1 LINFFFYLL
10 IKEKMPRVAKK
21 SSETAPTSSASVEKL
36 ASEVMS
42 LLNADASA
50 HKQKTTK
57 KTTKIAVPSEPVA
70 EKKTK
75 PVKKATASHAV
86 VDGDAPASK
95 PRKVFRPLTGE
106 HKEKM
111 AELAGKEGVSKT
123 EVRRMKSHLMLGKS
137 WEEAHSIVQ
146 ASLAPKAE

>member
-1 LINFFFYLL
+1 
-10 IKEKMPRVAKK
+10 MPRVAKK

-50 HKQKTTK
+50 HKQKTAK
-57 KTTKIAVPSEPVA
+57 KTAKIAVPSEPVA

-75 PVKKATASHAV
+75 SVAKP

-106 HKEKM
+106 NKTKI

-123 EVRRMKSHLMLGKS
+123 EVRRMKSHLMLGKT
-137 WEEAHSIVQ
+137 WDEAHSIVQ

>member
-1 LINFFFYLL
+1 
-10 IKEKMPRVAKK
+10 MPRVAKK
-21 SSETAPTSSASVEKL
+21 STESTPSSSASVEKL

-50 HKQKTTK
+50 HKEKTTK
-57 KTTKIAVPSEPVA
+57 KTQKIAVPSEPV
-70 EKKTK
+70 EKKPKAVAK
-75 PVKKATASHAV
+75 P

-106 HKEKM
+106 NKEKI

-123 EVRRMKSHLMLGKS
+123 EVRRMKSHLMLGKT

-146 ASLAPKAE
+146 GSKAE